1 MTRSSTAMMG
11 VIGAIAWSALCS
23 AAGLPNPAI
32 DQARTE
38 KKTETAVFAG
48 DCFWGIQAV
57 FAATKGVSSAISG
70 YSGGSKANAQYEIVS
85 TGTTGHADRSKSP
98 SNPPRSPS
106 VSCCRSTSP

>member
-48 DCFWGIQAV
+48 GCFWGIQAV
-57 FAATKGVSSAISG
+57 LPLRKGCRALSRVTRAAARPTPSM
-70 YSGGSKANAQYEIVS
+70 
-85 TGTTGHADRSKSP
+85 KS
-98 SNPPRSPS
+98 
-106 VSCCRSTSP
+106 